1 MDRAGGIVRCDRCL
15 GRHDTNS
22 HDLLERT
29 YQRFE
34 RWGIGLEIPKDS
46 ASPGAPGAPS
56 PSEISLVPPDL
67 LRIVRC
73 SIGGVGWEA
82 ENSPG
87 PAILRLWKQDA
98 AGGFTFMLSCDR
110 LLDGEVESL
119 VALCGDLGSTAM
131 VDVRFSRTT
140 QNSERF
146 TTSPNTW

>member
-1 MDRAGGIVRCDRCL
+1 VRCDRCL

-29 YQRFE
+29 FQRFE
-34 RWGIGLEIPKDS
+34 KWGIGLEIPNDS
-46 ASPGAPGAPS
+46 DSLGEHGAPS
-56 PSEISLVPPDL
+56 PSEISSVQPDL

-87 PAILRLWKQDA
+87 PAILRQWKQDA
-98 AGGFTFMLSCDR
+98 AGGFTFMLSFDR
-110 LLDGEVESL
+110 LMDGEVESL
-119 VALCGDLGSTAM
+119 AALCGDLGSTVM

-140 QNSERF
+140 QNLERF
-146 TTSPNTW
+146 TTLPNTW